1 MYREYTACELFNYV
15 DYLIK
20 IRTPLKH
27 LASRAVLTFISV
39 SLLVNLAYQISQIR
53 IESQQENLPE
63 NLQLLL
69 IYQHQHYNLKI
80 AVQYFR

>member
-20 IRTPLKH
+20 NKNALETFR
-27 LASRAVLTFISV
+27 ASRAVLTFISV
-39 SLLVNLAYQISQIR
+39 SLLVNLAYQTSQIR

-63 NLQLLL
+63 EFFNC
-69 IYQHQHYNLKI
+69 
-80 AVQYFR
+80 F

>member
-1 MYREYTACELFNYV
+1 MKAHRMYREYTACELFNYV

-20 IRTPLKH
+20 NKNALETF
-27 LASRAVLTFISV
+27 ASRAVLTFISV

-63 NLQLLL
+63 NFQLLL
-69 IYQHQHYNLKI
+69 IYQQQH
-80 AVQYFR
+80 